1 MKLSFTKMQGCA
13 NDYIYLD
20 CRASG
25 VPADIAALAQRLSA
39 RHFSVGADGIICI
52 CAPVTPGADGR
63 MRIFN
68 ADGSEAQ
75 MCGNGVRC
83 VAEWLYTHG
92 VEKPVLTIDTNSGVK
107 RITRQGAQLWQVAMG
122 AYSTLPADLPAIH
135 MGEGPL
141 VDQPLTVEGK
151 VWKVTCISVGNPH
164 CVTVVEDVDSLK
176 LEAIGPAFEHH
187 ANFPERINTEFV
199 QVVDATHLKMRAGH
213 PGTARQAAADDRQ
226 RCHGVRGSCG
236 SLTSSPSPSLL
247 CNATSPKG
255 RGNCGSTV
263 SFCWRR
269 RCIGSPFGRAGREAA

>member
-107 RITRQGAQLWQVAMG
+107 RITRQA
-122 AYSTLPADLPAIH
+122 H
-135 MGEGPL
+135 
-141 VDQPLTVEGK
+141 
-151 VWKVTCISVGNPH
+151 
-164 CVTVVEDVDSLK
+164 
-176 LEAIGPAFEHH
+176 
-187 ANFPERINTEFV
+187 
-199 QVVDATHLKMRAGH
+199 
-213 PGTARQAAADDRQ
+213 
-226 RCHGVRGSCG
+226 SCG
-236 SLTSSPSPSLL
+236 RWRWALTAPCRLTCLPSTWAMARWWISRSP
-247 CNATSPKG
+247 
-255 RGNCGSTV
+255 
-263 SFCWRR
+263 
-269 RCIGSPFGRAGREAA
+269 

>member
-92 VEKPVLTIDTNSGVK
+92 G
-107 RITRQGAQLWQVAMG
+107 
-122 AYSTLPADLPAIH
+122 
-135 MGEGPL
+135 
-141 VDQPLTVEGK
+141 GK
-151 VWKVTCISVGNPH
+151 ACPDH
-164 CVTVVEDVDSLK
+164 R
-176 LEAIGPAFEHH
+176 H
-187 ANFPERINTEFV
+187 
-199 QVVDATHLKMRAGH
+199 Q
-213 PGTARQAAADDRQ
+213 Q
-226 RCHGVRGSCG
+226 RCQDASADRAHSCG
-236 SLTSSPSPSLL
+236 RWRWALTAPCRPTCPPCTWAKARWWISRSP
-247 CNATSPKG
+247 
-255 RGNCGSTV
+255 
-263 SFCWRR
+263 
-269 RCIGSPFGRAGREAA
+269 